1 MDTIGQQLDDLV
13 HPDDY
18 DTARDSL
25 MSVFTEGQGSNK
37 KVNFVAGMKT
47 TLSTSI
53 RSASKIQYKVR
64 TYKGSP
70 ISMSV
75 YRAVQSNLMQ

>member
-1 MDTIGQQLDDLV
+1 VDTIGQQLDELI

-18 DTARDSL
+18 PTARDSL
-25 MSVFTEGQGSNK
+25 MSVFSEEQGSNK

-53 RSASKIQYKVR
+53 RSATKIQYKVR
-64 TYKGSP
+64 NVLLPLICTM
-70 ISMSV
+70 I
-75 YRAVQSNLMQ
+75 L